1 MSEMKD
7 MRYGFYL
14 PTRGPLGN
22 PDDISAIAKTGERL
36 GFSSIVFGDHIV
48 FPVEISSPY
57 PYTVDGGFP
66 GVGDALEQLNLMSFI
81 AGITKTVRLVN
92 SVMILPHRNPLATAK
107 MLATIDVLSKGRL
120 TVGVGVGWMRE
131 EFEALSAPDFDKRG
145 AASNEFLEIFKK
157 CWTQDPVSHD
167 GEFYSFKELRCMPH
181 PVQNP
186 HPPIWVGGHS
196 KAALRRVAKYAD
208 GWHPVGATSAS
219 PLPPEEFRLLLE
231 ALKVMMK
238 SERRNYYDLTISLK
252 APSYDPGLVPVG
264 HSRLLFSGAPER
276 IAQDISDYQAM
287 GVHEVIFDFRTPPAS
302 RTIENMAYFMK
313 EVAPLVS

>member
-1 MSEMKD
+1 MQ
-7 MRYGFYL
+7 YGFYL

-22 PDDISAIAKTGERL
+22 PDDISAIAKAGENL
-36 GFSSIVFGDHIV
+36 GYSTIVFGDHIV
-48 FPVEISSPY
+48 FPVEISSSY

-66 GVGDALEQLNLMSFI
+66 GVGDALEQLNLMSFV
-81 AGITKTVRLVN
+81 AGITETVRLVS

-145 AASNEFLEIFKK
+145 AASNEYLEIFKK

-181 PVQNP
+181 PVQDP
-186 HPPIWVGGHS
+186 HPPIWIGGHS
-196 KAALRRVAKYAD
+196 SAALRRVSKYAD

-219 PLPPEEFRLLLE
+219 PLPPEEFRNLLDRLK
-231 ALKVMMK
+231 ALMEV
-238 SERRNYYDLTISLK
+238 EGRDYDDLTISFK
-252 APSYDPGLVPVG
+252 APSYDTGLVPEG
-264 HSRLLFSGAPER
+264 HGRLLFTGS
-276 IAQDISDYQAM
+276 
-287 GVHEVIFDFRTPPAS
+287 
-302 RTIENMAYFMK
+302 
-313 EVAPLVS
+313 